1 MTFRLK
7 AILQGSV
14 SEHDSVKSQGS
25 GDGFLLDKLYE
36 GEARRLS
43 LVSSHTHKLY
53 ISHLLEE
60 LQQLL
65 CSGGLW
71 TERRTELQLHRTQKP
86 RGCKK
91 LRPNTDSIG
100 RYLRV
105 QVAHVNSSPD
115 LINFGGVD
123 ISHEGGLGVN

>member
-7 AILQGSV
+7 GILQGSV
-14 SEHDSVKSQGS
+14 SKHDSIKGQGS

-36 GEARRLS
+36 GEARWLS
-43 LVSSHTHKLY
+43 LVSSHPHKFY

-71 TERRTELQLHRTQKP
+71 TQRRTELQLHRTQ
-86 RGCKK
+86 
-91 LRPNTDSIG
+91 
-100 RYLRV
+100 
-105 QVAHVNSSPD
+105 SPAA
-115 LINFGGVD
+115 VK
-123 ISHEGGLGVN
+123 S